1 MSSETAALY
10 VGSWRRLTNLSADR
24 KGSIHDDDAAKSLGF
39 KSAFVPGSTVA
50 TAAMPALVHCLGSRW
65 MEGGWYRFT
74 FVSPVYTDEDVREVA
89 EEGTDGVASRVQTRD
104 ERLCCSGMAGFGF
117 RPPWRPEDDGRGAG
131 DVLPG
136 VEIGLTFEQEGFV
149 THEPDIQPLLASAGD
164 ETPWYADSSPWGR
177 GVVPPER
184 LHGFALQIT
193 RSRTL
198 PVSGVRNPGM
208 WAQHDLV
215 LRQPLFLD
223 KTYVMTERVAD
234 KGRSGRT
241 AFLTYEFE
249 VLDASGTQ
257 LAIGRHK
264 VKWLVA

>member
-1 MSSETAALY
+1 MSPETAALY
-10 VGSWRRLTNLSADR
+10 VGNWRRLTNLSADR
-24 KGSIHDDDAAKSLGF
+24 KGSIHDDDAARDLGF

-50 TAAMPALVHCLGSRW
+50 TAAMPALVPCLGSRW
-65 MEGGWYRFT
+65 GRGGG
-74 FVSPVYTDEDVREVA
+74 A
-89 EEGTDGVASRVQTRD
+89 LRVETRD

-136 VEIGLTFEQEGFV
+136 VEIGLTFEQEDFV

-164 ETPWYADSSPWGR
+164 RTPWYADSSPWGR

-184 LHGFALQIT
+184 LHVFALQIT

-215 LRQPLFLD
+215 LRRPLLLD
-223 KTYVMTERVAD
+223 EAYVMTERVAD

-241 AFLTYEFE
+241 AFLTYEFK

-264 VKWLVA
+264 VKWLGGGGGRGPPPTSARH